1 MIAIA
6 AATLLLLACAAGM
19 MLLARRGVHDDS
31 LDAGTLSARWLS
43 DIRRDDPWPGR

>member
-6 AATLLLLACAAGM
+6 ATTFALLACAVVM
-19 MLLARRGVHDDS
+19 MLFARRGVHDDG

-43 DIRRDDPWPGR
+43 DIRRDDPWSGR